1 MVLGTTYIY
10 VSDIKKSID
19 FYSKLL
25 QEPPLKE
32 NDDRWVQ
39 FSNKIALYNRAYDAK
54 IIDTNA
60 SDRFNQAYIEDFNK
74 DTGIPKN
81 NLVVFNFEVDDLKS
95 EYQRLKSLNIGKVS
109 ALMYVNVHMPYW
121 YFNILDPDGNTLE
134 ITGNYQSFKW
144 YIYYEVKN
152 AVSLWLFLYW
162 LSISANVDDPKYHM
176 EQTSTQRLWSICK
189 KRK

>member
-25 QEPPLKE
+25 QEQPLKA

-60 SDRFNQAYIEDFNK
+60 SDKFNQAYIEDFNK

-121 YFNILDPDGNTLE
+121 YFNIQDPDGNTLE
-134 ITGNYQSFKW
+134 ITGNYQSFK
-144 YIYYEVKN
+144 
-152 AVSLWLFLYW
+152 
-162 LSISANVDDPKYHM
+162 
-176 EQTSTQRLWSICK
+176 
-189 KRK
+189 

>member
-25 QEPPLKE
+25 QEQPRKA

-60 SDRFNQAYIEDFNK
+60 SDRFNQAYLEDFNK
-74 DTGIPKN
+74 DTGTPRN

-95 EYQRLKSLNIGKVS
+95 EYQRLKNLNIGKVS
-109 ALMYVNVHMPYW
+109 ELMYVNVHMPYW

-134 ITGNYQSFKW
+134 ITGSYQSFK
-144 YIYYEVKN
+144 
-152 AVSLWLFLYW
+152 
-162 LSISANVDDPKYHM
+162 
-176 EQTSTQRLWSICK
+176 
-189 KRK
+189 